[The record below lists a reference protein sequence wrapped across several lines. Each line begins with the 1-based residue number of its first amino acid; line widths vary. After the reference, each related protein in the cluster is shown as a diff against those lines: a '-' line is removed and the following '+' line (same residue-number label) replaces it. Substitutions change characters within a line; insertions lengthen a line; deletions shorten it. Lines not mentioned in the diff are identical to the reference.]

1 LSPTLIIDAEALDDV
16 LLNAKG
22 RRLRRPSQGI
32 YLTCLFSARSMSV
45 SHLSAIS
52 MKKDLCSEVR
62 AASANRM
69 HSAALLRNWS
79 KLGKSASISI
89 HMATDRAFCPKND
102 CQIKLGQFAANWQF
116 YKRVRRSG

>member
-1 LSPTLIIDAEALDDV
+1 
-16 LLNAKG
+16 
-22 RRLRRPSQGI
+22 
-32 YLTCLFSARSMSV
+32 
-45 SHLSAIS
+45 

-89 HMATDRAFCPKND
+89 HMGTDRAFCPKND

-116 YKRVRRSG
+116 YKRVRRSGWIFARVTGREAEVNR